1 MKIVVAGGGGYIGS
15 FMVKALC
22 DRGDS
27 VFVIDNFL
35 KGYPEAVDK
44 HAKIIEGNLMDEA
57 FVSEAIK
64 SIGDIDVVLNFAGLI
79 EVGQSV
85 KEPGLYFNTNI
96 QIALNLLESIKNTKT
111 KFIFSST
118 AAVYGTPETVPIPEN
133 HTKNPTNPYGE
144 SKLMIEK
151 ILYWYNKTY
160 GLSFTA
166 LRYFNASGA
175 ALDGS
180 MGERHNPETHIIP
193 VAINALLKKTPFH
206 LYGEDYKTK
215 DGTCLRDYIHVLD
228 LIQAHLLSID
238 TINDTS
244 SRTYNVGVGKGYTN
258 REIINTIEKISGEKL
273 EVIVSDRRPGDPDEL
288 IADPSKIMSE
298 LGFEPKYSDLETIIK
313 SAYAWHVNLQ
323 GK

>member
-1 MKIVVAGGGGYIGS
+1 MKVLVAGGGGYIGS

-22 DRGDS
+22 DRNDS
-27 VFVIDNFL
+27 VFVVDNFL
-35 KGYPEAVDK
+35 KGYYESVDRR
-44 HAKIIEGNLMDEA
+44 AKIIEGNLMDGA

-64 SIGDIDVVLNFAGLI
+64 SIGDIDVVINFAGLI

-96 QIALNLLESIKNTKT
+96 LIALNLLENIKNTKT

-133 HTKNPTNPYGE
+133 HIKNPTNPYGE

-151 ILYWYNKTY
+151 ILHWYNKTY
-160 GLSFTA
+160 GLSFTS

-180 MGERHNPETHIIP
+180 MGEKHNPESHLIP
-193 VAINALLKKTPFH
+193 VAIKALLGKSTFH
-206 LYGEDYKTK
+206 LYGDDYKTN

-238 TINDTS
+238 KMKDNS
-244 SRTYNVGVGKGYTN
+244 SEIYNVGTGKGYTN
-258 REIINTIEKISGEKL
+258 REIINAIEKISGEKL
-273 EVIVSDRRPGDPDEL
+273 EVIVAERRPGDPDEL
-288 IADPSKIMSE
+288 IADPSKIKTE

-313 SAYAWHVNLQ
+313 SAYTWHANEQ
-323 GK
+323 SK

>member
-1 MKIVVAGGGGYIGS
+1 MKVIVAGGGGYIGS

-35 KGYPEAVDK
+35 KGYWEAVDK
-44 HAKIIEGNLMDEA
+44 RAKIIEGNLMDEA
-57 FVSEAIK
+57 FVSEAVK
-64 SIGDIDVVLNFAGLI
+64 SIGEIDAVINFAGLI

-96 QIALNLLESIKNTKT
+96 LIVLNLLENIKNTKT

-118 AAVYGTPETVPIPEN
+118 AAVYGTPETVPITED
-133 HTKNPTNPYGE
+133 HIKNPTNPYGE

-160 GLSFTA
+160 GVAFTA

-180 MGERHNPETHIIP
+180 MGERHNPETHLIP
-193 VAINALLKKTPFH
+193 VAIKALLKKTPFH
-206 LYGEDYKTK
+206 LYGNDYKTK

-228 LIQAHLLSID
+228 LVQAHLLSLD
-238 TINDTS
+238 TMKDNS
-244 SRTYNVGVGKGYTN
+244 SHTYNVGTGKGYTN
-258 REIINTIEKISGEKL
+258 REIIDTIEKISGEKL
-273 EVIVSDRRPGDPDEL
+273 EVVISERRLGDPDEL
-288 IADPSKIMSE
+288 VADATKIKTE

-313 SAYAWHVNLQ
+313 SAYTWHVNEQ